1 MSLGTQPSGP
11 LKIFPAGGGK
21 FPLPLGRSGTVSV
34 GAMANFTPTLFLE
47 GGARPLQQ
55 TDHSYQVTVG
65 ASDPNHTNVVPH
77 KQKSPRAPQSHGGG
91 QFLVGTCP
99 LQDWPSIQVECSTR
113 IPKRARGARI
123 PSAHREGGEPL
134 PSNPFPR
141 VPLVK

>member
-77 KQKSPRAPQSHGGG
+77 KQKSPRAPQPWGRAVFSWNMPPFKTG
-91 QFLVGTCP
+91 QASKWSAQPGSRREPEAPEYRLPTGRVEN
-99 LQDWPSIQVECSTR
+99 PSLLIRSLGSR
-113 IPKRARGARI
+113 W
-123 PSAHREGGEPL
+123 
-134 PSNPFPR
+134 
-141 VPLVK
+141 

>member
-1 MSLGTQPSGP
+1 MSLGTLPSGL

-77 KQKSPRAPQSHGGG
+77 KQKSPRAPQPWGRAVFSWNMPPSRLAKHPSGVLNQDPEESPRRPNTVCPQGGWR
-91 QFLVGTCP
+91 TP
-99 LQDWPSIQVECSTR
+99 
-113 IPKRARGARI
+113 
-123 PSAHREGGEPL
+123 
-134 PSNPFPR
+134 PF
-141 VPLVK
+141 